1 MRKQALPGAVF
12 LALALSLIQ
21 AVLLPSGFCEEGM
34 WLPYAIPGEILSEMQ
49 SAGLELGPEDIWN
62 DAGTGIA
69 NAVVHVGATGSFVSG
84 EGLILTNH
92 HVAYGAVQRISTAEQ
107 NYIESGYLA
116 RTREEEVPAHGY
128 IAYLLL
134 SSEDVTERVE
144 SAPDDSMSPVERK
157 AAIDDAIKLIV
168 KEAEEAGGVYCEVN
182 AFFGGGKYVL
192 DTYLKL
198 TDVRVVYIPAR
209 SIGEYGGDIDNWM
222 WPRHTGDFSFLRA
235 YVGPDG
241 KPADFSEDN
250 VPYRPKSFLKVDSK
264 GLSKDDFAMIIGFPR
279 KTNRY
284 LSSHALA
291 YHRDFNYP
299 ERIRLYRKMLE
310 VLDAESMSD
319 PEAAVRVAGR
329 VKGINNRLKNNLGML
344 DGFERFDLVGAARE
358 KERDFMAG
366 AAPEDVRERYAAL
379 LDGFGALYT
388 GELEHALEDLL
399 LDSMLYR
406 SSLAGQAMRLYKWS
420 LEKQKPDLERDPDF
434 MDREIPYHRM
444 RLKVAQMGYHE
455 GSDRA
460 LMKLLLEEFAALPDG
475 RVDAM
480 LEVVMGKIPEADPA
494 AAIDE
499 FLDGLYRETLL
510 GSVDERLRMFDLKHS
525 DLVAEQDPFIELAAR
540 LYDLNEQRLEREKH
554 LEGSLQALVP
564 EWIGVIDEG
573 TERLLYPDANSTMRI
588 NYGRV
593 KGFPSSE
600 GKVYEPFTTLSQIL
614 EKDTGEPPFDAPDR
628 LLDLAGKGWT
638 TKPYKH
644 NPIDDL
650 PVNLL
655 TTHDST
661 GGNSGSPVLNA
672 RGELVGCLFDGTY
685 ESMTGDFSYQDEI
698 TRSISV
704 DIRYILWVAMQI
716 DNASN
721 VLEELGVMK
730 IVEPEAE

>member
-1 MRKQALPGAVF
+1 M
-12 LALALSLIQ
+12 
-21 AVLLPSGFCEEGM
+21 
-34 WLPYAIPGEILSEMQ
+34 PYAIPGEILSEMQ
-49 SAGLELGPEDIWN
+49 AAGLELTPGDIWN

-84 EGLILTNH
+84 DGLILTNH

-134 SSEDVTERVE
+134 SSEDVTARVQ
-144 SAPDDSMSPVERK
+144 SALDELMTSVGRQ
-157 AAIDDAIKLIV
+157 AAIEDVTKLIV
-168 KEAEEAGGVYCEVN
+168 KEAEQQGGVYCEVN

-192 DTYLKL
+192 DKYLKI

-209 SIGEYGGDIDNWM
+209 SVGEYGGDVDNWM

-241 KPADFSEDN
+241 QPAEFSEEN
-250 VPYRPKSFLKVDSK
+250 VPYRPKRFLKVDSR
-264 GLSKDDFAMIIGFPR
+264 GLSQDDFAMIIGFPR

-299 ERIRLYRKMLE
+299 EHIRLYRKMLE
-310 VLDAESMSD
+310 VLDAESLAD

-344 DGFERFDLVGAARE
+344 DGFERFDLVGAAEER
-358 KERDFMAG
+358 ERDFMAG
-366 AAPEDVRERYAAL
+366 IAPEDVRGRYATI
-379 LDGFGALYT
+379 LDGFEALYA
-388 GELEHALEDLL
+388 EEIEHALEDLL
-399 LDSMLYR
+399 LESMLYR
-406 SSLAGQAMRLYKWS
+406 SNLAGQAMRLYKWS

-444 RLKVAQMGYHE
+444 QLRVAQMGYDK

-460 LMKLLLEEFAALPDG
+460 LMELFLEEYAALPDG
-475 RVDAM
+475 RGDAV
-480 LEVVMGKIPEADPA
+480 LQAVLGAVPEGNPA
-494 AAIDE
+494 RAIDE
-499 FLDGLYRETLL
+499 FLDGLYRGTSL
-510 GSVDERLRMFDLKHS
+510 GSAEDRLRMFDLPHN
-525 DLVAEQDPFIELAAR
+525 DLMDENDPFIELARR
-540 LYDLNEQRLEREKH
+540 LYDANEQRLEREKH
-554 LEGSLQALVP
+554 FDGTLQVLVP
-564 EWIGVIDEG
+564 EWIRVIDEG
-573 TERLLYPDANSTMRI
+573 TERPLYPDANGTMRI

-593 KGFPSSE
+593 RGFPSSD
-600 GKVYEPFTTLSQIL
+600 GKVYEPFTTLGEIPA
-614 EKDTGEPPFDAPDR
+614 KDTGEPPFDAPER
-628 LLDLAGKGWT
+628 LLDLARAGKA
-638 TKPYKH
+638 
-644 NPIDDL
+644 NPFMHTPAGDV
-650 PVNLL
+650 PVDFL

-672 RGELVGCLFDGTY
+672 RGKLVGCLFDGTY
-685 ESMTGDFSYQDEI
+685 ESMTGDFEFQDEI

-704 DIRYILWVAMQI
+704 DIRYVLFIARYLDGA
-716 DNASN
+716 DN
-721 VLEELGVMK
+721 VLEELGIK
-730 IVEPEAE
+730 